1 VETADLQKIRSVCT
15 PHLALIHPSATRL
28 TRIVLCRSADGQP
41 WIEVI
46 FIPPDEVHAEIRMQ
60 ILTVSPDRYV
70 EHQNLLKQMYRLR
83 ANVFGE
89 RLEWDVTVTDGGERD
104 QYDDLNPTYILTTF
118 GGSKVVGCAR
128 LLPALGPTML
138 ERTFPQLLADG
149 LLHATGAMIES
160 SRFCVDTTL
169 PAGRG
174 GGQLHLV
181 TLTMFA
187 GIIEWSRANGYDK
200 IVTATDLRFERILN
214 RAGWPMARLGEP
226 VAIGNT
232 IAIAGT
238 LPADEKSFERV
249 RPPHYR
255 SALTRADAYSERSA
269 A

>member
-1 VETADLQKIRSVCT
+1 MQV
-15 PHLALIHPSATRL
+15 LAI
-28 TRIVLCRSADGQP
+28 
-41 WIEVI
+41 
-46 FIPPDEVHAEIRMQ
+46 
-60 ILTVSPDRYV
+60 SPDRYV
-70 EHQNLLKQMYRLR
+70 EHQNLLKQMHQLR
-83 ANVFGE
+83 ANVFGG
-89 RLEWDVTVTDGGERD
+89 RLEWDVTITDGGERD
-104 QYDDLNPTYILTTF
+104 QYDDLNPTYILATF
-118 GGSKVVGCAR
+118 GGNKVVGCAR
-128 LLPALGPTML
+128 LLPAAGPTML

-149 LLHATGAMIES
+149 SLHATSAMIES

-174 GGQLHLV
+174 GNQLHHA

-187 GIIEWSRANGYDK
+187 GIIKWSMANGYDK

-214 RAGWPMARLGEP
+214 RAGWPMTRLGEP

-255 SALTRADAYSERSA
+255 SALTCADAYSERSA